1 MHVGSAAS
9 TDVQL
14 GSAVCTVYRYR
25 VHVGSAASTD
35 VHAGSASR
43 TALRA
48 CTLGSAVVFVSLQ
61 VKDSLKRIQLEEL
74 KPQLWPDAVQASPS
88 RIRIACA
95 CVSRCFCSSQ
105 VDSMATEASALKKR
119 RLVERPFVFVDLQ
132 KCARALRHC
141 RRARLYS
148 RDLFR
153 FRPNWAVAV
162 KADQGEN
169 ELDPE
174 LRIESIGQL
183 SSALNTVTKA

>member
-74 KPQLWPDAVQASPS
+74 KPQLWPDAVQAPY
-88 RIRIACA
+88 R
-95 CVSRCFCSSQ
+95 
-105 VDSMATEASALKKR
+105 
-119 RLVERPFVFVDLQ
+119 
-132 KCARALRHC
+132 
-141 RRARLYS
+141 
-148 RDLFR
+148 
-153 FRPNWAVAV
+153 
-162 KADQGEN
+162 
-169 ELDPE
+169 
-174 LRIESIGQL
+174 
-183 SSALNTVTKA
+183 